1 MAASTANVIAEA
13 VLTQFGKLPAKRKPK
28 VRDNGLHEWV
38 PISGIVAE
46 QDGKFTC
53 ISLA

>member
-1 MAASTANVIAEA
+1 MAASTADIIAEA
-13 VLTQFGKLPAKRKPK
+13 VLTQFSKLPAKRKPK
-28 VRDNGLHEWV
+28 VRENGLHEWV

-46 QDGKFTC
+46 RDGQFTC